1 MQNSNNPRK
10 YALIA
15 GNAPSLAKIDYSRLG
30 VYKNSVCDNQTNP
43 TKNPPPRFEISD
55 SFKLSDN
62 TTNKDFF
69 QDFAIFRANQFYFEP
84 KYYLGKRVDY
94 AFLTPNYMLEN
105 HFTHSF
111 LKFNSEYEIGRTIA
125 VTLGF
130 ESADRFYNDHKHC
143 FAYIL
148 DGKEFLQKLEAFFAF
163 MQFNE
168 LHYNARPTSG
178 IYMCA
183 VAIALGFREIF
194 IAGIDL
200 YQSATNYAFDEKT
213 PNILLKDPNF
223 GAVGDMHSLKMDIES
238 LEFLGRHY
246 GAKFYSICPNSPL
259 SQYIPLA
266 DSANLNFI
274 AESKSNNYTKDIL
287 IPNKCAYEKLACERD
302 CKSWGYSS
310 PYDEIAKADIER
322 TKHNSALKALKDIIR
337 FPRDLWNYVRLK
349 NAKKANKSNGG
360 GELQVRDSNPFK
372 WEEKCPHEP

>member
-1 MQNSNNPRK
+1 MQK

-15 GNAPSLAKIDYSRLG
+15 GNAPSLAQIDYARLPINQA
-30 VYKNSVCDNQTNP
+30 NSTQ
-43 TKNPPPRFEISD
+43 NPPPQPKINNEIA
-55 SFKLSDN
+55 KQ
-62 TTNKDFF
+62 DFF
-69 QDFAIFRANQFYFEP
+69 HNFTLFRVNQFYFEP
-84 KYYLGKRVDY
+84 KYFLGKRVDY
-94 AFLTPNYMLEN
+94 AFLTPHYLLEN

-111 LKFNSEYEIGRTIA
+111 LKFRGEYEITRTIA

-130 ESADRFYNDHKHC
+130 EAADRFYNEHRHC

-183 VAIALGFREIF
+183 VAVALGFREIY

-200 YQSATNYAFDEKT
+200 YQSTQNYAFNEKT

-238 LEFLGRHY
+238 LEFLSKHY
-246 GAKFYSICPNSPL
+246 GAKFYSICPKSPICK
-259 SQYIPLA
+259 YIPLA
-266 DSANLNFI
+266 ESSGNYANFI
-274 AESKSNNYTKDIL
+274 AQSKGENYTKDIL
-287 IPNKCAYEKLACERD
+287 IPNKCSYDKLSYEREY
-302 CKSWGYSS
+302 KSWGYSS
-310 PYDEIAKADIER
+310 PYDELTKVDIER
-322 TKHNSALKALKDIIR
+322 TNNNSVLKALRDIVSL
-337 FPRDLWNYVRLK
+337 PRDLWNYLQ
-349 NAKKANKSNGG
+349 KSSKTKSGG
-360 GELQVRDSNPFK
+360 GDPPRNPSPFK